1 MNAFIMVRE
10 GSVRIPDKNIKP
22 FADSSLLQHKI
33 EVLNDCHEIDNILVT
48 SDCEKSLDIA
58 KDLGCLTDKRPKH
71 LCSAETKPKDLYRY
85 ISCLEMMLESEKM
98 LSASVCYPL
107 IKSETY
113 DKMIRYYNENY
124 LEDRSSI
131 NYISSFVG
139 CHSIKENLWERK
151 PKEGYKAINYVP
163 GRQPASQDLPDIVSI
178 AFGSIITS
186 CETLGDGDLV
196 GEFPEFFDLPKYEC
210 MDVDEEEDFK
220 VAEQL
225 YYTFVGRTPRMTEE
239 VEAYHE

>member
-1 MNAFIMVRE
+1 MNAFIMVRK

-33 EVLNDCHEIDNILVT
+33 EVLNSCDEVDEILVT

-58 KDLGCLTDKRPKH
+58 KNLGCLTDKRPKH
-71 LCSAETKPKDLYRY
+71 LCSAKTKPKDLYRY
-85 ISCLEMMLESEKM
+85 VSCLEMILESEKL

-124 LEDRSSI
+124 LEDMGSM
-131 NYISSFVG
+131 NYITSLAG
-139 CHSIKENLWERK
+139 CHPIKENLWERDSK
-151 PKEGYKAINYVP
+151 HGNKAINYVP

-186 CETLGDGDLV
+186 CETLGLRG
-196 GEFPEFFDLPKYEC
+196 
-210 MDVDEEEDFK
+210 
-220 VAEQL
+220 
-225 YYTFVGRTPRMTEE
+225 
-239 VEAYHE
+239 